1 MINPA
6 KRTNSIELSQ
16 IRKMFEVTNPDA
28 INLGIGE
35 PDFDVPKN
43 IKDAM
48 KKSIDENDTHYTPNK
63 GYIELREEIV
73 KKFKKEN
80 EIDANPENVIV
91 TVGASEGLYLCA
103 QAFFEKGD
111 EIILPNPS
119 FLSYEACINLAGGTI
134 TPVDCK
140 MENEFKL
147 KADDVYDKINE
158 NTKAIILNSPSNPTG
173 AVMDKEDIKAIA
185 DLSMDKNFLIISD
198 EIYEKIIYDKKHYSP
213 AKYSDNVITLNG
225 FSKTYAMTGLRIG
238 YLTANDENTE
248 ELLKIHQYNIACAS
262 TTSQRGAYEALTGP
276 QDEVEKMVHEFKNR
290 RDLIV
295 SRLNGMGYETVNA
308 EGAFYVFPKIEDK
321 DFVKKAA
328 NAGVITVPGEAFGS
342 NECVC
347 FQALIFLSCSVTFG
361 CNLSALLILSV
372 LKTSNTLFFSAG
384 SRNNNE
390 FLKISSKFCFGEA
403 PSFKIGTLIATCFD
417 FCNMTSFISDKGRGV
432 FATVFPIAKLVQ

>member
-6 KRTNSIELSQ
+6 SRTKTIELSL

-35 PDFDVPKN
+35 PDFDVPQN

-73 KKFKKEN
+73 KKFKKDN
-80 EIDANPENVIV
+80 GINTNPDNVIV
-91 TVGASEGLYLCA
+91 TVGASEGLYICA
-103 QAFFEKGD
+103 QAFIDSGD
-111 EIILPNPS
+111 EVILPNPS
-119 FLSYEACINLAGGTI
+119 FLSYEACINMANGKI
-134 TPVDCK
+134 VPVECK

-147 KADDVYDKINE
+147 KADDVLEKITPK
-158 NTKAIILNSPSNPTG
+158 TKAIMLNSPSNPTG

-185 DLSMDKNFLIISD
+185 DLSMDHNFMIISD

-238 YLTANDENTE
+238 YLTSNENYIE
-248 ELLKIHQYNIACAS
+248 QLLKIHQYNIACAS
-262 TTSQRGAYEALTGP
+262 TTSQKGAYEALTGP
-276 QDEVEKMVHEFKNR
+276 QDEVEKMVSEFKRR

-308 EGAFYVFPKIEDK
+308 EGAFYVFPKIEDE
-321 DFVKKAA
+321 DFVQKAA
-328 NAGVITVPGEAFGS
+328 KAGVITVPGIAFGS
-342 NECVC
+342 NGENHIRMSYANS
-347 FQALIFLSCSVTFG
+347 FENIEKAMD
-361 CNLSALLILSV
+361 ILEERV
-372 LKTSNTLFFSAG
+372 VNG
-384 SRNNNE
+384 
-390 FLKISSKFCFGEA
+390 
-403 PSFKIGTLIATCFD
+403 
-417 FCNMTSFISDKGRGV
+417 
-432 FATVFPIAKLVQ
+432 